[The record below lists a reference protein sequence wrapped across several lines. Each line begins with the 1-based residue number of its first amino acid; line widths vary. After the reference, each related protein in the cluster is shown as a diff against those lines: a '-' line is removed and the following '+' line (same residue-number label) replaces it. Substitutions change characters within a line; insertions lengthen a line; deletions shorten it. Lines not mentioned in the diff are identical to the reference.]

1 MKKYI
6 FVPTGREANIGDVL
20 VQVEK
25 MFGVNVP
32 VRTIVITKDSLPK
45 LIKEGLIHEVNDD
58 SGITAQSAVKHLA
71 ERIGWKVNN
80 LEKYFDNLYKI
91 HPAAV
96 FSVILKEVAIML
108 DEKYPDHINNSK
120 EIYVISA
127 LNGCVT
133 KADKACIKN
142 FKNFAA
148 FRTIE
153 DANRAK
159 KIMAIALKDL
169 YGEQKD

>member
-6 FVPTGREANIGDVL
+6 FVPTGREANIDDVL
-20 VQVEK
+20 VQVER

-32 VRTIVITKDSLPK
+32 VRTIVITKDSLPE

-58 SGITAQSAVKHLA
+58 SGITVQSAVKHLA
-71 ERIGWKVNN
+71 KRIGWKVNN
-80 LEKYFDNLYKI
+80 LEKYFDNLHKI

-127 LNGCVT
+127 LNGCIT
-133 KADKACIKN
+133 KVDKAHIKN
-142 FKNFAA
+142 YRNFAA
-148 FRTIE
+148 FRSIE
-153 DANRAK
+153 DA
-159 KIMAIALKDL
+159 KIACRIVRDILKEMFKS
-169 YGEQKD
+169 GK

>member
-6 FVPTGREANIGDVL
+6 FVPTGREVNIGDVL
-20 VQVEK
+20 VQMER

-32 VRTIVITKDSLPK
+32 VRTIVITKDSLPE

-58 SGITAQSAVKHLA
+58 SGITVQSAVKHLA

-91 HPAAV
+91 HPAAI

-108 DEKYPDHINNSK
+108 DEKYSDHINNSK
-120 EIYVISA
+120 EIYIISA
-127 LNGCVT
+127 LNGCIT
-133 KADKACIKN
+133 KVDKAHIKN
-142 FKNFAA
+142 YRNFAA
-148 FRTIE
+148 FRSIE
-153 DANRAK
+153 DA
-159 KIMAIALKDL
+159 KIACRIVRDILKEMFKS
-169 YGEQKD
+169 GK

>member
-20 VQVEK
+20 VQVER

-32 VRTIVITKDSLPK
+32 VRTIVITKDSLPE

-58 SGITAQSAVKHLA
+58 SDITVQSAMKHLA

-120 EIYVISA
+120 EIYVVSA
-127 LNGCVT
+127 LNGCIT
-133 KADKACIKN
+133 KVDKAHIKN

-148 FRTIE
+148 FRSIN
-153 DANRAK
+153 DA
-159 KIMAIALKDL
+159 KIACSIVRDILKEMFKS
-169 YGEQKD
+169 GK

>member
-20 VQVEK
+20 VQVER

-58 SGITAQSAVKHLA
+58 SGITVQSAVKHLA

-120 EIYVISA
+120 EVYIISA
-127 LNGCVT
+127 LNGCIT
-133 KADKACIKN
+133 KVDKAHIKN

-148 FRTIE
+148 FRSIE
-153 DANRAK
+153 DA
-159 KIMAIALKDL
+159 KIACRIVRDILEEMFKS
-169 YGEQKD
+169 GK